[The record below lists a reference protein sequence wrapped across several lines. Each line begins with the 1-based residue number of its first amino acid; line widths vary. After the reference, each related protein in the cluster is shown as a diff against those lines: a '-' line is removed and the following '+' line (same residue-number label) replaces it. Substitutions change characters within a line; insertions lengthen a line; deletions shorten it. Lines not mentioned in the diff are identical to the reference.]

1 MMEGSIRRK
10 ATAVPGTPVRHRYRQ
25 ILVCIAVGLLILGW
39 LLLLPRLAS
48 LAAEPLP
55 APKWYQGTTNQS
67 FLPIVIRD
75 LPPAATETPTVTATQ
90 TNTATSTS
98 TSTTTATPTS
108 TPSPSSTA
116 TGTATASPTATQT
129 STPTSTGTGTV
140 TGLPGTQTITPT
152 PTATGTIT
160 PNPAVAK
167 RVSPTQ
173 AAIGQTFDFTIDV
186 TNNGSAPALD
196 AVLSDSFASYLD
208 VQSAT
213 STKGSVSRTAHSV
226 TVVIGN
232 LNPAEKVTV
241 TIVVK
246 INNSPTRTE
255 TSNNT
260 ATLTYNGNLTR
271 TGTVTY
277 KALISTLPG
286 TGQLPLDWNDPPPNR
301 TMLTQWIL
309 LGFLGVVVFFYGL
322 WGRRNGLRHA
332 PWFMGIG
339 LTLAGAALVGG
350 LALSGVFNRPAT
362 FVATDQEMP
371 VAQFEEAAPTPSR
384 MPYMPAYRYAT
395 PEAIPQVTLPSFP
408 IPSPEVSVT
417 PGADEEAL
425 DTSPVERIIIPALLV
440 DTVVKYVPFDG
451 VSWYITGLRDEVAWM
466 GDTSWPGLG
475 GNTALAGHVT
485 VLGMGDGPFR
495 YLEELPVGETI
506 ILHTDQNRYVYKV
519 REQRVVEVDD
529 FSVLAPSENPMLTLV
544 TCIEWDDENSMY
556 VKRLVVLADLID
568 TQSLVT
574 RGEDK

>member
-1 MMEGSIRRK
+1 
-10 ATAVPGTPVRHRYRQ
+10 
-25 ILVCIAVGLLILGW
+25 
-39 LLLLPRLAS
+39 
-48 LAAEPLP
+48 
-55 APKWYQGTTNQS
+55 
-67 FLPIVIRD
+67 
-75 LPPAATETPTVTATQ
+75 
-90 TNTATSTS
+90 
-98 TSTTTATPTS
+98 
-108 TPSPSSTA
+108 
-116 TGTATASPTATQT
+116 
-129 STPTSTGTGTV
+129 
-140 TGLPGTQTITPT
+140 
-152 PTATGTIT
+152 
-160 PNPAVAK
+160 
-167 RVSPTQ
+167 
-173 AAIGQTFDFTIDV
+173 
-186 TNNGSAPALD
+186 
-196 AVLSDSFASYLD
+196 
-208 VQSAT
+208 
-213 STKGSVSRTAHSV
+213 V

-246 INNSPTRTE
+246 INNSLTRTE

-485 VLGMGDGPFR
+485 LRNGRDGPFR
-495 YLEELPVGETI
+495 NLDQLQQNDEV
-506 ILHTDQNRYVYKV
+506 ILYTDENVYTYKV
-519 REQRVVEVDD
+519 RESRVVLDGD
-529 FSVLAPSENPMLTLV
+529 MSVIAPTNSPQLTLI
-544 TCIEWDDENSMY
+544 TCTNFDREAGIYLE
-556 VKRLVVLADLID
+556 RLIVYADLVGTKPLDIA
-568 TQSLVT
+568 S
-574 RGEDK
+574 R